1 MWLLPPQ
8 VGPLDARAKARKA
21 VVRREKQALA
31 ELTRP
36 EELQVPL
43 PLPLSC
49 SAWRMGDHD
58 SELSG
63 RTTS

>member
-1 MWLLPPQ
+1 MWPLPLQ
-8 VGPLDARAKARKA
+8 VGPLDARAKARKV

-43 PLPLSC
+43 LHPLSH
-49 SAWRMGDHD
+49 SA
-58 SELSG
+58 
-63 RTTS
+63 

>member
-1 MWLLPPQ
+1 MQGVLPQ

-36 EELQVPL
+36 DELQVL
-43 PLPLSC
+43 PLLSLQSPC
-49 SAWRMGDHD
+49 GAWRMG
-58 SELSG
+58 
-63 RTTS
+63 